1 MLDSDICAGLAA
13 RLNGK
18 AVAVC
23 GGGELLA
30 ALKAEGGLD
39 FCDDLAK
46 GGAVI
51 FAAGYGGANAEGDA
65 GDGERAAAGD
75 INYAEAAAGRPYII
89 VAPNAEE
96 LKNTYG
102 CECLRPQTWDRSALN
117 ALLRALS
124 GEFAVR
130 TVGVDIPEWM
140 GFLPAESSAISELIS
155 RVRERCANIKKFKD
169 ISALDGLCVG
179 AEYWSPAIEVE
190 YDFATGSAKIKCA
203 AQDGIFF
210 SMLSEIAG
218 DKIEGEYSLMRYVRS
233 AAEAKNSFEKVRDAL
248 NCACVN
254 GYGIVS
260 PSEDDLIYEQPEVVK
275 QGNSVGIR
283 LRASAPSYHI
293 IRVDVAGEVSP
304 IMGEGEQSRSLVAGM
319 MKGFETDPEA
329 TWNTDVFGRSLK
341 SMVKEGLA
349 AKVNSIQDDTKNK
362 LKKAITR
369 MTNEGKGGVICIIL

>member
-23 GGGELLA
+23 GDGELLA

-39 FCDDLAK
+39 FCDDLSK

-51 FAAGYGGANAEGDA
+51 FAAGYGGANAEGDVS
-65 GDGERAAAGD
+65 DGEGAAAGD
-75 INYAEAAAGRPYII
+75 INYAEAAAGRPFII

-102 CECLRPQTWDRSALN
+102 CECLTPQTWDRSALN

-179 AEYWSPAIEVE
+179 AEYWSSAIEVE
-190 YDFATGSAKIKCA
+190 YDFATGGAKIKCA

-248 NCACVN
+248 KCACVN

-304 IMGEGEQSRSLVAGM
+304 IMGEGAQSQSLVTGM